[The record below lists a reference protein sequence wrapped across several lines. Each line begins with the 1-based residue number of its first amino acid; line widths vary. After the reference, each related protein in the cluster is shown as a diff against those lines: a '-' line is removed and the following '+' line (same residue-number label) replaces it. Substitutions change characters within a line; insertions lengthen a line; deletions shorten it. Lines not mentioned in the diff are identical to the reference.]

1 MVRIKT
7 SIYSESTENNDINE
21 LKEAQNFMEAV
32 KPYLLGRELKA
43 ILITAFGLSVRTKTL
58 LRLSTLSNYVK
69 TQKGKVSWGGNI
81 VFLIGDE
88 QLEMDLWAP
97 WQYKLGLNTLL
108 IDEIVNNPSVRAPID
123 YDGYGKKLFNIS
135 EAYGNDIIGHK
146 VVDIAAI
153 GDDSD
158 EEDAACEAVIIELD
172 NHQKIK
178 IFEDCDD
185 VYIETDRYKI
195 LS

>member
-1 MVRIKT
+1 MVRIRT
-7 SIYSESTENNDINE
+7 SIYSESTKNNGVDE
-21 LKEAQNFMEAV
+21 LKEARSFMETV
-32 KPYLLGRELKA
+32 KPYLLGKELKA
-43 ILITAFGLSVRTKTL
+43 ILITNFGLSFGTKNL
-58 LRLSTLSNYVK
+58 FRMSTLSNYIK
-69 TQKGKVSWGGNI
+69 MQKGKVSWGGNI

-108 IDEIVNNPSVRAPID
+108 IDEIVNNPSVRAPADNND
-123 YDGYGKKLFNIS
+123 YRKKMFNVS

-146 VVDIAAI
+146 VVDVAAV
-153 GDDSD
+153 GHDDD
-158 EEDAACEAVIIELD
+158 GEDAACEAVVIELD

-185 VYIETDRYKI
+185 VYIETEQYKI
-195 LS
+195 FS